1 MKRLWTESRGTTRNR
16 IHADNSLASRTR
28 WKEWKR
34 ESRTIE
40 SRSAVAASPLVHHRT
55 PQVFLAP
62 GSFSL
67 VDEPHLSISFFRSL
81 QNHIRRRDIFVDLS
95 EVKVIT
101 PDAIALLLACV
112 RQLSD
117 RGISVRGNY
126 PSEPEAVE
134 AIRESGFHD
143 YLKTSMAPSG
153 GKRGAIVRQD
163 LLQQSRQADGQ
174 YARKLVDFAEKD
186 GGDRL
191 RLKLAYG
198 HLIECMGN
206 THQHASSRPG
216 EQMWWASVF
225 RDSRRQRDCFTFVDM
240 GMGIFNSAELS
251 LRLRLYKLTGFRR
264 EQILKD
270 LLNGKIPSSTGKAYR
285 GRGLPSIYRSCADGK
300 IRRFVIVT
308 NDVYADAERGAFLPL
323 SDEIKGVVLY
333 WEVPHESC

>member
-1 MKRLWTESRGTTRNR
+1 VKKLWTESRGTTRNR
-16 IHADNSLASRTR
+16 IHAENSLASKTR

-34 ESRTIE
+34 ESRTAE
-40 SRSAVAASPLVHHRT
+40 GRSAVASGQEDHRRS

-62 GSFSL
+62 AIFSL
-67 VDEPHLSISFFRSL
+67 VDEPHLAISFFRGL
-81 QNHIRRRDIFVDLS
+81 QNYTKRRDIFVDLS
-95 EVKVIT
+95 KVKVIT

-112 RQLSD
+112 RQLGD

-126 PSEPEAVE
+126 PSETEAVE
-134 AIRESGFHD
+134 AIRESGFND
-143 YLKTSMAPSG
+143 YLKTSMPPSG
-153 GKRGAIVRQD
+153 SRRGAIVRQD
-163 LLQQSRQADGQ
+163 LLQQSKQADGQ

-186 GGDRL
+186 GRDRL

-206 THQHASSRPG
+206 THQHAGGRPG
-216 EQMWWASVF
+216 EQTWWASVF

-240 GMGIFNSAELS
+240 GIGIFSSAELS

-270 LLNGKIPSSTGKAYR
+270 LLDGKIPSSTGKAYR

-300 IRRFVIVT
+300 IRRFVIAT
-308 NDVYADAERGAFLPL
+308 NNVYADAEREAFVPL

-333 WEVPHESC
+333 WEVPHESR